1 MQAKCS
7 WYNLKTLRDVTER
20 FRIQIIWICEFL
32 GQA

>member
-7 WYNLKTLRDVTER
+7 CYNLKTIRDVTER
-20 FRIQIIWICEFL
+20 FRILIIWICGFI